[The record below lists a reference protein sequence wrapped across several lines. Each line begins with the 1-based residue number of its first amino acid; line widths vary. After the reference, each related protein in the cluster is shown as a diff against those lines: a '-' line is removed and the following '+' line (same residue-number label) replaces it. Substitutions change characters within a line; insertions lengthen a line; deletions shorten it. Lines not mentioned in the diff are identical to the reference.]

1 MKNLFTKQFI
11 QKEVAGIIGACIIAI
26 TTFGFFPFEESENE
40 KIVMSDF
47 SLENIKGE
55 AVSIDE
61 FRGRKTLINFWATWC
76 RPCRKEMPMLNGV
89 FLSQDPLDFSV
100 VGIAI
105 DKPEKV
111 VQFVAELGIDFPIMV
126 GQSKA
131 YDVMKDLGNE
141 ALTLPYTILIDE
153 EGQVVWSKNTE
164 LKHTDMDEVLSI
176 Q

>member
-1 MKNLFTKQFI
+1 MKKLFIF
-11 QKEVAGIIGACIIAI
+11 AGLIAIIALI
-26 TTFGFFPFEESENE
+26 VIPFQESENE
-40 KIVMSDF
+40 RIVMSDF
-47 SLENIKGE
+47 FLENIEGE
-55 AVSIDE
+55 TISIVE
-61 FRGRKTLINFWATWC
+61 FRGEKTLINFWATWC

-89 FLSQDPLDFSV
+89 FLSQDQSDFSV

-111 VQFVAELGIDFPIMV
+111 KQFVAELGIDFPIMV
-126 GQSKA
+126 GQSEA

-153 EGQVVWSKNTE
+153 EGEVVCSKNTK
-164 LKHTDMDEVLSI
+164 LKHSDMDEVLVI

>member
-1 MKNLFTKQFI
+1 MKKLFIF
-11 QKEVAGIIGACIIAI
+11 AGLIAIIAVAI
-26 TTFGFFPFEESENE
+26 FQLQESENE
-40 KIVMSDF
+40 TIVMSDF
-47 SLENIKGE
+47 SLVNLKGE

-61 FRGRKTLINFWATWC
+61 FRGKKTLINFWATWC

-89 FLSQDPLDFSV
+89 FLSQDPSDFSV

-111 VQFVAELGIDFPIMV
+111 TQFVAELGIDFPIMV
-126 GQSKA
+126 GQSEA
-131 YDVMKDLGNE
+131 YDVMKALGNE

-153 EGQVVWSKNTE
+153 EGEVVWSKNTE
-164 LKHTDMDEVLSI
+164 LKHSDMDEVLGI

>member
-1 MKNLFTKQFI
+1 MKKLFIF
-11 QKEVAGIIGACIIAI
+11 AGLIAIIALI
-26 TTFGFFPFEESENE
+26 VIPFQESENE
-40 KIVMSDF
+40 RIVMSDF
-47 SLENIKGE
+47 FLENIEGE
-55 AVSIDE
+55 TISISE
-61 FRGRKTLINFWATWC
+61 FRGEKTLINFWATWC

-89 FLSQDPLDFSV
+89 FLSQDPSDFSV

-111 VQFVAELGIDFPIMV
+111 KQFVAELGIDFPIMV
-126 GQSKA
+126 GQSEA

-153 EGQVVWSKNTE
+153 EGEVVWSKNTE
-164 LKHTDMDEVLSI
+164 LKHSDMDEVLGI

>member
-1 MKNLFTKQFI
+1 MKKFFI
-11 QKEVAGIIGACIIAI
+11 FVGLIGIIAVAI
-26 TTFGFFPFEESENE
+26 FQLQESENE
-40 KIVMSDF
+40 TIVMSDF
-47 SLENIKGE
+47 SLVNLKGE

-61 FRGRKTLINFWATWC
+61 FRGKKTLINFWATWC

-89 FLSQDPLDFSV
+89 FLSQDPSDFSV

-111 VQFVAELGIDFPIMV
+111 TQFVAELGIDFPIMV
-126 GQSKA
+126 GQSEA
-131 YDVMKDLGNE
+131 YDVMKALGNE

-153 EGQVVWSKNTE
+153 EGEVVWSKNTE
-164 LKHTDMDEVLSI
+164 LKHSDMDEVLGI

>member
-1 MKNLFTKQFI
+1 MKKFFI
-11 QKEVAGIIGACIIAI
+11 FGGLIAIIAVSV
-26 TTFGFFPFEESENE
+26 FQFQGSEN
-40 KIVMSDF
+40 KTIVMSDF
-47 SLENIKGE
+47 SLENMKGE
-55 AVSIDE
+55 TISIDE

-89 FLSQDPLDFSV
+89 FLSQDPTDFSV

-111 VQFVAELGIDFPIMV
+111 IQFVAELGIDFPIMV
-126 GQSKA
+126 GQSEA

-164 LKHTDMDEVLSI
+164 LKHSDMDEVLGI

>member
-1 MKNLFTKQFI
+1 MKKFFI
-11 QKEVAGIIGACIIAI
+11 FVGLIAVIAI
-26 TTFGFFPFEESENE
+26 AIFQFQESENE
-40 KIVMSDF
+40 TIMISDF
-47 SLENIKGE
+47 SLENMKGE

-89 FLSQDPLDFSV
+89 FLSQDPTDFSV

-111 VQFVAELGIDFPIMV
+111 IQFVAELGIDFPIMV
-126 GQSKA
+126 GQSEA

-153 EGQVVWSKNTE
+153 EGEVVWSKNTE
-164 LKHTDMDEVLSI
+164 LKHSDMDEVLGI

>member
-1 MKNLFTKQFI
+1 MKKLFIF
-11 QKEVAGIIGACIIAI
+11 AGLIAIIALI
-26 TTFGFFPFEESENE
+26 VIPFQESENE
-40 KIVMSDF
+40 RIVMSDF
-47 SLENIKGE
+47 FLENIEGE
-55 AVSIDE
+55 TISIVE
-61 FRGRKTLINFWATWC
+61 FRGEKTLINFWATWC

-89 FLSQDPLDFSV
+89 FLSQDPSDFSV

-111 VQFVAELGIDFPIMV
+111 TQFVAELGIDFPIMV
-126 GQSKA
+126 GQSEA

-153 EGQVVWSKNTE
+153 EGEVVWSKNTE
-164 LKHTDMDEVLSI
+164 LKHSDMDEVLGI

>member
-1 MKNLFTKQFI
+1 MKKLFIF
-11 QKEVAGIIGACIIAI
+11 AGLIAI
-26 TTFGFFPFEESENE
+26 VALIVIPFKESENE
-40 KIVMSDF
+40 TIVMSDF
-47 SLENIKGE
+47 SLENMKGE

-89 FLSQDPLDFSV
+89 FLSQDPTDFSV

-111 VQFVAELGIDFPIMV
+111 IQFVAELGIDFPIMV
-126 GQSKA
+126 GQSEA

-153 EGQVVWSKNTE
+153 EGKVVWSKNTE
-164 LKHTDMDEVLSI
+164 LKHSDMDEVLGI

>member
-1 MKNLFTKQFI
+1 MKKLFIF
-11 QKEVAGIIGACIIAI
+11 AGLIAIIALI
-26 TTFGFFPFEESENE
+26 VISFQESENE
-40 KIVMSDF
+40 RIVMSDF
-47 SLENIKGE
+47 FLENIEGE
-55 AVSIDE
+55 TISIVE
-61 FRGRKTLINFWATWC
+61 FRGEKTLINFWATWC

-89 FLSQDPLDFSV
+89 FLSQDPSDFSV

-111 VQFVAELGIDFPIMV
+111 KQFVAELGIDFPIMV
-126 GQSKA
+126 GQSEA

-153 EGQVVWSKNTE
+153 EGEVVWSKNTE
-164 LKHTDMDEVLSI
+164 LKHSDMDEVLGI

>member
-1 MKNLFTKQFI
+1 MKKFFI
-11 QKEVAGIIGACIIAI
+11 FVGLIAI
-26 TTFGFFPFEESENE
+26 IVVAIFQLQESENE
-40 KIVMSDF
+40 TIVMSDF
-47 SLENIKGE
+47 SLVNMKGE

-61 FRGRKTLINFWATWC
+61 FRGGKTLINFWATWC

-89 FLSQDPLDFSV
+89 FLSQDPTDFSV

-111 VQFVAELGIDFPIMV
+111 AQFVAELGIDFPIMV
-126 GQSKA
+126 GQSEA

-153 EGQVVWSKNTE
+153 EGEVVWSKNTE
-164 LKHTDMDEVLSI
+164 LKHSDMDEVLGI